1 MANGNDGGPLPP
13 DFAGEQLTALQAT
26 AEDPDPDWL
35 AEFEAAARRP
45 LALRWRYAFI
55 HTCKP
60 ILDDAGYRSFDT
72 MEEYRRWCEDH
83 LPEWLGYGRVHV
95 PPG

>member
-1 MANGNDGGPLPP
+1 MDDGCYLRKG
-13 DFAGEQLTALQAT
+13 FAGDDRRFESRFRV
-26 AEDPDPDWL
+26 L

-45 LALRWRYAFI
+45 LAVRWRYAFI

-60 ILDDAGYRSFDT
+60 VLDDAGYRSFDT
-72 MEEYRRWCEDH
+72 MEEYRRWCEDN